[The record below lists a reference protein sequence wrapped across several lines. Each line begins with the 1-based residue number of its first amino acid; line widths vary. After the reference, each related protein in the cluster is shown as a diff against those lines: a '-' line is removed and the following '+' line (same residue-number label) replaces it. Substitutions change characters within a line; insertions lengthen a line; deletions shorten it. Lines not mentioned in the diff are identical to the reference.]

1 MKKSGELLKVKI
13 KTCDEEFLEE
23 VKRDFDTKYIDL
35 YRNLD
40 KKGIQELFNNDFV
53 YDTSLEFDYQE
64 LSNTLPN
71 SEIYIYNIKR
81 FYEPLR
87 SLTNV
92 QATREELWFTM
103 INTIYLDYLLD
114 YLKTVVNYK
123 DFDQKIKNAIFY
135 NGSNIRAQLIQ
146 RISRYWWMGYRTYDE
161 KNKQNPYWLMEFFF
175 ENDGSGKSIGF
186 FSSKLTNNKEIALGI
201 IEGIYLSRD
210 KVINRKET
218 YATVNKYFNA
228 MGGVRILD
236 IMTREE
242 VKKETIEYIN
252 YIVEN
257 LELIPVK
264 DRKRIIKKLAA

>member
-1 MKKSGELLKVKI
+1 MKI

-40 KKGIQELFNNDFV
+40 RKGIQELFNSDFV
-53 YDTSLEFDYQE
+53 YDTSLEFDYQK

-257 LELIPVK
+257 PELIPVK